1 MQLVYLIL
9 ITLVILLFILYVPV
23 IFSNIDHF
31 FAPVDRAYYHYA
43 DYPRFHRADLDD
55 IYSNTH
61 TNFPFWNTQ
70 LGNKRNMS
78 YDLRGDPSSPYINWT
93 PFNMAS
99 TVPIRNKPLY
109 LIS

>member
-1 MQLVYLIL
+1 MQLIYPIIITLIIL
-9 ITLVILLFILYVPV
+9 IGILYVIPMV
-23 IFSNIDHF
+23 FRKLENF

-43 DYPRFHRADLDD
+43 DYPRLHRADLDYD
-55 IYSNTH
+55 YMTH

-78 YDLRGDPSSPYINWT
+78 YDLRGDVWYPNLMWT
-93 PFNMAS
+93 PFNMTS

-109 LIS
+109 LVS